1 MMASRRPKVPRTGT
15 APPPI
20 ILRNQLASDALQ
32 DMSNIPTLANL
43 SMDTDIAVRPLENG
57 AVLFARIQ
65 QGDNPAQ
72 LGLII
77 KMHTVQPN
85 QNGYT
90 API

>member
-1 MMASRRPKVPRTGT
+1 M
-15 APPPI
+15 
-20 ILRNQLASDALQ
+20 RNQLASDALQ